1 MTERTIYK
9 QLRPEERMVI
19 SSMNLQGASTR
30 AMARALARPASTVS
44 RELRRNS
51 CPDLGYTSDTARAL
65 HAERRSAAKPTAKLG
80 MGGVAWHEVL
90 TRTSTTSN
98 L

>member
-1 MTERTIYK
+1 
-9 QLRPEERMVI
+9 
-19 SSMNLQGASTR
+19 
-30 AMARALARPASTVS
+30 
-44 RELRRNS
+44 LRRNS

-90 TRTSTTSN
+90 TRTLTTSN